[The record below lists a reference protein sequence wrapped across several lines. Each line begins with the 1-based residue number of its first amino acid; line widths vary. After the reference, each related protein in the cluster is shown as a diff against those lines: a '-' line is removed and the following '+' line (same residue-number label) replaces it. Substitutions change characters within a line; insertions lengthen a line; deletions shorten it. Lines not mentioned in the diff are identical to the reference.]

1 MTRSLQ
7 SRASHPGTYLSS
19 GRAWATAAFLV
30 LAGAVALAFWLDH
43 AAANNDR
50 YRLERGAEAITR
62 NLESELR
69 VVEMAASVIVAAS
82 TAADTPADFASIAVT
97 ADPVVLNSLV
107 GLVSYPVTS
116 EGSGPGTAVFQV
128 HPRNQ
133 LDIPDLGLSAK
144 ITETLI
150 REDIPYLSP
159 AYRVPGEDGVRMIA
173 VVPAQGDHAEV
184 LIGAIFLA
192 DRILHRA
199 MAAVGEDEYAG
210 QLLDRR
216 FGDKVI
222 VSEGTPTG
230 SEIVR
235 SSPVGMAGLIDIAVA
250 TGSAFPHSRSPLTFV
265 AVLGLG
271 LFIAVL
277 LSRLAYVTR
286 ARTREVNER
295 LELARLQDEGK
306 DRFLATV
313 SHELRTPLTVVVGG
327 ASEIESQ
334 WETLTVDE
342 RNELLGM
349 VSDQAQEASNLV
361 EDLLVVARS
370 EYGNVKIALAETRL
384 QRHLS
389 YAVSSMPLGREGTLT
404 ITDEDPVVYADG
416 TRLRQILRNLVQNA
430 VTHGGPNIS
439 IGVSRGDGMV
449 HISVCDDGTQ
459 LPSGDCERIFEPYA
473 RSDGAEVNAAQG
485 IGIGLYVSRLLAQV
499 MGGELICRCD
509 GDWTEFRLSLPGAA
523 AEAISVQER
532 VSVE

>member
-1 MTRSLQ
+1 M
-7 SRASHPGTYLSS
+7 
-19 GRAWATAAFLV
+19 
-30 LAGAVALAFWLDH
+30 LAGAIALGFWLDH

-82 TAADTPADFASIAVT
+82 AAADTPADFASIAVT
-97 ADPVVLNSLV
+97 ADPVVLSSLV

-116 EGSGPGTAVFQV
+116 DGSGPGTVVFQV
-128 HPRNQ
+128 RPRNQ

-173 VVPAQGDHAEV
+173 VVPAQRDDAEV

-235 SSPVGMAGLIDIAVA
+235 SSPVGMAGLIDIAV
-250 TGSAFPHSRSPLTFV
+250 TGGSTFPHSRSPLTIV
-265 AVLGLG
+265 AILGLG
-271 LFIAVL
+271 LIISVL
-277 LSRLAYVTR
+277 LLRLAYVTR

-342 RNELLGM
+342 RKELLGM

-370 EYGNVKIALAETRL
+370 EYGNVKIAMAETRL
-384 QRHLS
+384 QRHLG
-389 YAVSSMPLGREGTLT
+389 YAVSSIPLDRDGTLT
-404 ITDEDPVVYADG
+404 ITDQDPSVYADG

-430 VTHGGPNIS
+430 VTHGGPNIA
-439 IGVSRGDGMV
+439 IEVSQANGMV
-449 HISVCDDGTQ
+449 EVSVCDDGAE
-459 LPSGDCERIFEPYA
+459 LPFADCERIFEPYA
-473 RSDGAEVNAAQG
+473 RTDGAEVNAAQG
-485 IGIGLYVSRLLAQV
+485 IGIGLYVSRILAHG
-499 MGGELICRCD
+499 MGGEILCLRAD
-509 GDWTEFRLSLPGAA
+509 GRTEFRLSLQSTASD
-523 AEAISVQER
+523 AISIQEP